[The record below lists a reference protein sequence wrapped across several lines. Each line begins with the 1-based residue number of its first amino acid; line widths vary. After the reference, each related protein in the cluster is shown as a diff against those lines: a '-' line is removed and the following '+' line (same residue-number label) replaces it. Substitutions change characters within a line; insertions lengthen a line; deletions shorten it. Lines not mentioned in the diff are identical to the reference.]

1 MRDGIW
7 EKIIRR
13 PDFRLQTED
22 SGFKGLRRHRR
33 YISWPSRPK
42 LKSAQLL
49 SSGSTAR
56 SGNRRR
62 ERTHSTQK
70 FIVGNHS
77 TSGFHMDK
85 YKGELQLLMVEDN
98 TTDAELC
105 LQELR
110 SVGFSLS
117 ADVVE
122 TPSAFAEQLDG
133 HSYDV
138 ILADY
143 RIPGW
148 SGMEALTLLKQTG
161 KDIPFI
167 VVTGSLGDEA
177 AVQCIKAGASDYIL
191 KDRLARLPQAIFHLM
206 EERKLRQA
214 SKLAE
219 QTVARQALELQK
231 ARERRFQMKAEFLD
245 HVSHELRTPIAAA
258 CMFLTNT
265 LDGLAGS
272 LRPEQQDWLGKT
284 LANLRELHRMVDELL
299 AITQLSLA
307 DQTFAPVNISFA
319 ELAYQACSSLRDAA
333 HQKNIQLIVEIAS
346 DLPPVYADSK
356 YIQQILSIL
365 IGNALKAMDRE
376 GRITIGGEVSDLDR
390 HFVRVSVA
398 DSGRGLDAEALS
410 TVFERLYQPHSAAYS
425 SRQGLGIGLHV
436 CEELV
441 ARHTGRIWVESQPDQ
456 GTTFFFTLPA
466 SEIGPSQ
473 SA

>member
-1 MRDGIW
+1 
-7 EKIIRR
+7 
-13 PDFRLQTED
+13 
-22 SGFKGLRRHRR
+22 
-33 YISWPSRPK
+33 
-42 LKSAQLL
+42 
-49 SSGSTAR
+49 
-56 SGNRRR
+56 
-62 ERTHSTQK
+62 
-70 FIVGNHS
+70 
-77 TSGFHMDK
+77 MDK

-110 SVGFSLS
+110 SVGFSPS

-177 AVQCIKAGASDYIL
+177 AVQCIKDGASDYIL
-191 KDRLARLPQAIFHLM
+191 KDRLARLPQAIFHVM

-219 QTVARQALELQK
+219 QTMARQELELQK

-265 LDGLAGS
+265 LDGLGGS

-307 DQTFAPVNISFA
+307 DHTFAPANISFT
-319 ELAYQACSSLRDAA
+319 ELAYKACSPLRDAA
-333 HQKNIQLIVEIAS
+333 HQKNVQLIVEISS

-365 IGNALKAMDRE
+365 IGNALKAMEKE
-376 GRITIGGEVSDLDR
+376 GKITIGGDRDVLGLAFGRDHNEGNGLQRGLRADLAQQVETGHGDHVPIGNDQPEILLMEFGQSGFAIVSLGQIRDREADLREEAADDGPHR
-390 HFVRVSVA
+390 LVVVDDQ
-398 DSGRGLDAEALS
+398 DSGG
-410 TVFERLYQPHSAAYS
+410 
-425 SRQGLGIGLHV
+425 
-436 CEELV
+436 
-441 ARHTGRIWVESQPDQ
+441 
-456 GTTFFFTLPA
+456 
-466 SEIGPSQ
+466 
-473 SA
+473 